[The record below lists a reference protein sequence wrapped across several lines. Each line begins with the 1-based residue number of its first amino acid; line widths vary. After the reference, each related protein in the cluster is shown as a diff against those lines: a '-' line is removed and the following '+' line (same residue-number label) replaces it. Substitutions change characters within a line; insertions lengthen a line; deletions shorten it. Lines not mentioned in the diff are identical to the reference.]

1 MSYMSSTQFT
11 DVEAKA
17 QREKMTGLNLHRC
30 SRADSGFEQN
40 TLLLNCRC
48 FWTPALSCLL
58 TFCNGRVGGTLCTL
72 ICTDPCF
79 LTQAPT
85 SSMQRELSTL
95 GKLSWLPR
103 ALHVVYQ
110 LRSGERALALNA
122 EGLIALAD
130 PVFLHAQ
137 ETEDAAERGTDV
149 SSQSLL
155 TQDSTL
161 SQELL
166 SVWQRRG
173 HLISAWE
180 VMGWADGGSC
190 LLFLDRNTNV
200 SENGMEA

>member
-1 MSYMSSTQFT
+1 
-11 DVEAKA
+11 
-17 QREKMTGLNLHRC
+17 
-30 SRADSGFEQN
+30 
-40 TLLLNCRC
+40 
-48 FWTPALSCLL
+48 
-58 TFCNGRVGGTLCTL
+58 
-72 ICTDPCF
+72 
-79 LTQAPT
+79 
-85 SSMQRELSTL
+85 MQRELSTL

-130 PVFLHAQ
+130 HVFLHAQ

-166 SVWQRRG
+166 SV
-173 HLISAWE
+173 
-180 VMGWADGGSC
+180 
-190 LLFLDRNTNV
+190 
-200 SENGMEA
+200 